1 MSKKER
7 IIIIL
12 LASINFTH
20 ILDFMIMMPLGNYL
34 MPSFD
39 ISPRQFSILLAS
51 YPISSFVAGIVMFFL
66 ADGFERKKLLLTTY
80 VGFVIGTAAVL
91 CQWRARPARL
101 TVGVQPFAGAGVM
114 HMVCIV
120 QCNEHIDVQ
129 QCTHQMPSASRRRA

>member
-66 ADGFERKKLLLTTY
+66 ADGFERKNY
-80 VGFVIGTAAVL
+80 Y
-91 CQWRARPARL
+91 
-101 TVGVQPFAGAGVM
+101 
-114 HMVCIV
+114 
-120 QCNEHIDVQ
+120 
-129 QCTHQMPSASRRRA
+129 